1 MPPFPLGRVI
11 IMSKQDRQGART
23 AAQLE
28 QKYHFGESFAEAMG
42 LAKDAQKT
50 AEEAKK
56 VLDETLT
63 QEEIFNILTNNG
75 QIHGLYRGD
84 DGELYINA
92 SYIAAG
98 IIASVNGLTEFNLQ
112 NGWIRSADPVDHD
125 RKIFIDAGKIWLYIF
140 DKYAM
145 RIDTFGNGGQI
156 LFVNPTTGEDVA
168 SINGADDQFVI
179 GAENFYLTTRHT
191 NGSLPRYRV
200 QWKNIA
206 GVPVLAGGE
215 DNSGKKVL
223 YTGNASAGST
233 FTVENTADYDLFA
246 VRLGTSS
253 TTENTVVMAYKV
265 GDTIRGVGGWSGD
278 ATQNIKLFFLSASF
292 EGDRWTVID
301 ATSKELAGTSVGSA
315 VKLNVKEV
323 VGVI

>member
-1 MPPFPLGRVI
+1 MAES
-11 IMSKQDRQGART
+11 SKMDRQGART
-23 AAQLE
+23 PAQLQE
-28 QKYHFGESFAEAMG
+28 QYNFGTKFAEAFG
-42 LAKDAQKT
+42 LITAASLEAAKASQAVKD
-50 AEEAKK
+50 
-56 VLDETLT
+56 LDENLT
-63 QEEIFNILTNNG
+63 PEEIFDRLTDG
-75 QIHGLYRGD
+75 GKAQGLYRDENGNIF
-84 DGELYINA
+84 INA

-98 IIASVNGLTEFNLQ
+98 IISSVNELTKFNLQ
-112 NGWIRSADPVDHD
+112 NGWIESADPNDHN
-125 RKIFIDAGKIWLYIF
+125 RKIFVDAGKIWLYIF

-145 RIDTFGNGGQI
+145 KIDTFGNGGQI
-156 LFVNPTTGEDVA
+156 KFVNPNTEEDVA
-168 SINGADDQFVI
+168 TINGADDQFVI

-206 GVPVLAGGE
+206 GVPVLAGGA

-278 ATQNIKLFFLSASF
+278 ATQNIKLFFLSATFS
-292 EGDRWTVID
+292 GNTWTVVD

>member
-1 MPPFPLGRVI
+1 
-11 IMSKQDRQGART
+11 MSKQDRQGART

-42 LAKDAQKT
+42 LAMDAQKT
-50 AEEAKK
+50 AAEAKK

-75 QIHGLYRGD
+75 QSHGLYRGD

-98 IIASVNGLTEFNLQ
+98 IISAVNGLTKFNLQ
-112 NGWIRSADPVDHD
+112 NGWIESADPDDHN
-125 RKIFIDAGKIWLYIF
+125 RKIFLDAGKIWLYIF

-156 LFVNPTTGEDVA
+156 KFVNPNTEEEVA
-168 SINGADDQFVI
+168 TINGADDEFVI
-179 GAENFYLTTRHT
+179 GAEKFYLTTR
-191 NGSLPRYRV
+191 NVDGGLPRYRV
-200 QWKNIA
+200 RWKNIA
-206 GVPVLAGGE
+206 GVPVLVGGE
-215 DNSGKKVL
+215 ASSGKKVL

-233 FTVENTADYDLFA
+233 FTAENTADYDLFA

-265 GDTIRGVGGWSGD
+265 GNAIRGVGGWSGD
-278 ATQNIKLFFLSASF
+278 ATQNIKLFFLSATFS
-292 EGDRWTVID
+292 GNTWTVVD